1 MNPLLEC
8 ENLTKEYDRKQ
19 IFRDLSFS
27 VYEGDLLCFIGPS
40 GCGKTTLLRCIAGLE
55 AVTAGHI
62 LLKGTDIGGITAEKR
77 PVVMMFQQPLLFPHL
92 DVLENVTYG
101 LKIKGL
107 PGRKREKEG
116 LELLSKVGLEDYE
129 SSYPFELSGGQQQ
142 RLSLARALAVK
153 PMLLLLDEPF
163 NGLDPDLRAE
173 IRSWVRG
180 FLKQERVTGIFVT
193 HDKEEGMLLG
203 DQIAIIKDGRLQQI
217 GAPLAVY
224 ENPANRVVAEFY
236 SDGLVWDDGFISAG
250 KIQMALWEA
259 EKHHQACPAGVVT
272 GVAFNAGRRAYRVL
286 VPAMQKEYT
295 FFSREN
301 FPVNAQ
307 VALIYR
313 DEDKYFFPV
322 EARHA

>member
-8 ENLTKEYDRKQ
+8 KNLTKEYDREQ
-19 IFRDLSFS
+19 IFRELSFS
-27 VYEGDLLCFIGPS
+27 VPEGELLCFIGPS

-55 AVTAGHI
+55 EATSGRI
-62 LLKGTDIGGITAEKR
+62 LLKGSDIGGVTAEKR

-92 DVLENVTYG
+92 NVLENVTYG
-101 LKIKGL
+101 LKIKGVS
-107 PGRKREKEG
+107 RRQREKEG
-116 LELLSKVGLEDYE
+116 LELLRKVALEEYQR
-129 SSYPFELSGGQQQ
+129 SYPFALSGGQQQ

-203 DQIAIIKDGRLQQI
+203 DQIAVIKDGLLQQI
-217 GAPLAVY
+217 GAPLEVY
-224 ENPANRVVAEFY
+224 ENPVNKVVAEFY
-236 SDGLVWDDGFISAG
+236 GDGLVWDDSFISAG
-250 KIQMALWEA
+250 KIQMAPFEA
-259 EKHHQACPAGVVT
+259 EQHHQAGPAGVVT
-272 GVAFNAGRRAYRVL
+272 GVAFNAGQRAYRVF

-295 FFSREN
+295 IFTREA
-301 FPVNAQ
+301 FPVNAR
-307 VALIYR
+307 VVLIYR
-313 DEDKYFFPV
+313 EEDKYFFPG